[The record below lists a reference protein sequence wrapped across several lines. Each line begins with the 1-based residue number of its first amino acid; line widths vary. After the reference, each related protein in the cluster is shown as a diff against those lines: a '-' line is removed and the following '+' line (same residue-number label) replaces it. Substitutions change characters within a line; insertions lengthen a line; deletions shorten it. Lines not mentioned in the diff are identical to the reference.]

1 MDLKKK
7 LWIGILVLALLS
19 PIGIVLPRVFDAGDA
34 WGEWSVETIQK
45 LVGFIPEKL
54 KANAYF
60 WKAPIPEYN
69 LGNEESQL
77 HVQILS
83 YIFSGII
90 GVAIIAGLMYAV
102 RKIIKIKD

>member
-1 MDLKKK
+1 MDLKKR

-19 PIGIVLPRVFDAGDA
+19 PVGVVLPLVFDAGDA

-45 LVGFIPEKL
+45 LIGFVPEKL
-54 KANAYF
+54 KANADL
-60 WKAPIPEYN
+60 WKAPIPDYN
-69 LGNEESQL
+69 LGNEESPL

-102 RKIIKIKD
+102 KKINKIKD